1 MRLRALVPA
10 GTIALSL
17 ALVGAVLSGGTADA
31 GSSAAAA
38 PKAPTRAEILKTL
51 KLVDDY
57 WVKNG
62 SGQAALNWQ
71 NSTFHVGNLAFVTA
85 GGVSNHVTRPWAQA
99 NKFALPTGG
108 KRGPFFPDNFSPGE
122 VYLDLLPFHANTP
135 LGALR
140 SRVADET
147 KNVQGGKVNY
157 ITYVDGLNMQ
167 LPSFA
172 RLGVLDKNEAELAAM
187 QKLFTYTAKQA
198 GGNGLFNEAD
208 GLWWRDK
215 KYVGTR
221 TYWSRGNGWAAM
233 AMAKVAAALPATDPR
248 RAEYVRVLRKMAAKL
263 KTIQRPDGFWNAD
276 LGDPTRFTG
285 PETSGTAFFTYA
297 IAWGINS
304 GVLAK
309 ADYQPVVEKAW
320 QGMLS
325 KAVAANGR
333 LGYVQGPGE
342 RPSDHQPVTATD
354 QAAYGVGGF
363 LLAGSELTKLY
374 K

>member
-51 KLVDDY
+51 KLIDDY

-62 SGQAALNWQ
+62 SGQ
-71 NSTFHVGNLAFVTA
+71 V
-85 GGVSNHVTRPWAQA
+85 
-99 NKFALPTGG
+99 ALPTGG

-157 ITYVDGLNMQ
+157 ITNVDGLNMQ

-221 TYWSRGNGWAAM
+221 TY
-233 AMAKVAAALPATDPR
+233 
-248 RAEYVRVLRKMAAKL
+248 
-263 KTIQRPDGFWNAD
+263 
-276 LGDPTRFTG
+276 
-285 PETSGTAFFTYA
+285 
-297 IAWGINS
+297 
-304 GVLAK
+304 
-309 ADYQPVVEKAW
+309 
-320 QGMLS
+320 
-325 KAVAANGR
+325 
-333 LGYVQGPGE
+333 
-342 RPSDHQPVTATD
+342 
-354 QAAYGVGGF
+354 
-363 LLAGSELTKLY
+363 
-374 K
+374 